1 MQTERMEPMLK
12 SHTCTDSKAGNTKR
26 RKGNANR
33 NQDFSLILMALPM
46 MIFITIFN
54 YIPMGGMFVA
64 FKDYSYRDGILGSP
78 FCDPIFKNFEFV
90 FKSPDTWRIIRN
102 TLGYNFVFIVT
113 TLVISVSIA
122 LLLNEI
128 KSRKALKVYQTTMFF
143 PSFLSW
149 VVVSYIVYAFLNPRL
164 GYLNAIA
171 AKLGGETLDWYNTP
185 NAWIAILI
193 VLHIWKGIGMNVL
206 MYYASMLS
214 IDSSYYEAA
223 AIEGATRLQMIRR
236 ITLPFLYP
244 MMIILTILAIGKIM
258 NSDFGLFYQTP
269 MNSKTLYETTDVLDT
284 YVYRA
289 LMENGNI
296 GMSSAVGFLKS
307 VIGFLLVMLTNGIVK
322 KINPDYALY

>member
-1 MQTERMEPMLK
+1 MAKLLTRTSSRTGIK
-12 SHTCTDSKAGNTKR
+12 KWSKG
-26 RKGNANR
+26 KGNANR
-33 NQDFSLILMALPM
+33 NQDLGLILMALPM
-46 MIFITIFN
+46 MLFITVFN

-64 FKDYSYRDGILGSP
+64 FKDYSYRDGILKSP
-78 FCDPIFKNFEFV
+78 ICKPFYRNFEFL

-102 TLGYNFVFIVT
+102 TLGYNLVFIVL

-122 LLLNEI
+122 LLLNEV

-143 PSFLSW
+143 PYFLSW

-171 AKLGGETLDWYNTP
+171 AQHGGQTLDWYNTP
-185 NAWIAILI
+185 NAWIGIMIL
-193 VLHIWKGIGMNVL
+193 LHIWKGIGMNVL
-206 MYYASMLS
+206 MYYASLMS

-244 MMIILTILAIGKIM
+244 MMIILTILAVGKIM
-258 NSDFGLFYQTP
+258 NSDFGLFYQVP
-269 MNSKTLYETTDVLDT
+269 MDSKTLYATTDVLDT

-289 LMENGNI
+289 LIESGNI
-296 GMSSAVGFLKS
+296 GMSSAAGFMKS
-307 VIGFLLVMLTNGIVK
+307 VIGCLLVVSTNWIVK